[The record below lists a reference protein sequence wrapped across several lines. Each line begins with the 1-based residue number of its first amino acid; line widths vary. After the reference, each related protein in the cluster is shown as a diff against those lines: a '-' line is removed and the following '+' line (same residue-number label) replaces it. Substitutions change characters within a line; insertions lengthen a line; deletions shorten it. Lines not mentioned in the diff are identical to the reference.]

1 MEVAPVLEISGAE
14 EGSTELSVRE
24 HPLGDCLSDGG
35 FPRSGESIEPVD
47 RRFVEVTCPTFD
59 LVQDVSTSPLETT
72 TTVAVSVLGLLS
84 VAGIVE
90 DTRFGCRRNRV
101 RALLSGTRKLKVL

>member
-1 MEVAPVLEISGAE
+1 MKVAPVLEISGTE

-47 RRFVEVTCPTFD
+47 RRFVEVACPKFD
-59 LVQDVSTSPLETT
+59 LVQDGPASPLEATI
-72 TTVAVSVLGLLS
+72 TVAVSVLDLFG
-84 VAGIVE
+84 VGGVVE
-90 DTRFGCRRNRV
+90 DTRLGCRKNWV
-101 RALLSGTRKLKVL
+101 RPLFLGTRKLKVL

>member
-35 FPRSGESIEPVD
+35 LPCSSESIEPVD
-47 RRFVEVTCPTFD
+47 RRFVEVACPKFD
-59 LVQDVSTSPLETT
+59 LVQDGPASPLEATI
-72 TTVAVSVLGLLS
+72 TVAVSVLGLFG
-84 VAGIVE
+84 VAGVVE
-90 DTRFGCRRNRV
+90 DTRFGCRKNLV
-101 RALLSGTRKLKVL
+101 RPLFLGTS